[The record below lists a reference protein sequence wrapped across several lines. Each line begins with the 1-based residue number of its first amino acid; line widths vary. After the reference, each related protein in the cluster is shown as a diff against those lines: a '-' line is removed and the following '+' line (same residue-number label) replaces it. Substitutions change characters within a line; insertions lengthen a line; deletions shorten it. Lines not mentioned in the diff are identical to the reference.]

1 MVREAFASMT
11 GKKAAASPAIDRSII
26 GWPENRFGPQ
36 DQAVELRFL
45 LGFALKTTDDP
56 FYHVPKSESAAD
68 AYFEQR
74 AERFRR
80 WTERIAPVIKRC
92 LCTSGAIDDVNFLY
106 QDLFHGGKET
116 GIAEYFLLQMMSD
129 LNHALDERSVDAKN
143 TRAVIGTADVDG
155 ETVLRVMLHATSDGN
170 LVASSD
176 KPLRDALDLH
186 ADIADAADA
195 LTTIGVA
202 SIAIAESFDAGG
214 KPVNARPYRA

>member
-1 MVREAFASMT
+1 
-11 GKKAAASPAIDRSII
+11 
-26 GWPENRFGPQ
+26 
-36 DQAVELRFL
+36 
-45 LGFALKTTDDP
+45 
-56 FYHVPKSESAAD
+56 
-68 AYFEQR
+68 
-74 AERFRR
+74 
-80 WTERIAPVIKRC
+80 
-92 LCTSGAIDDVNFLY
+92 
-106 QDLFHGGKET
+106 
-116 GIAEYFLLQMMSD
+116 MMSD

-143 TRAVIGTADVDG
+143 TRAVIGMADVDG